1 MKSMNTLTAEE
12 KDLQLKSSGHVGSGE
27 LTTISWYLE
36 NDKKKT
42 NETSSMSGLTF
53 TMQNN

>member
-1 MKSMNTLTAEE
+1 MNTLTAEE
-12 KDLQLKSSGHVGSGE
+12 KDLQLKSSGDVGSGE